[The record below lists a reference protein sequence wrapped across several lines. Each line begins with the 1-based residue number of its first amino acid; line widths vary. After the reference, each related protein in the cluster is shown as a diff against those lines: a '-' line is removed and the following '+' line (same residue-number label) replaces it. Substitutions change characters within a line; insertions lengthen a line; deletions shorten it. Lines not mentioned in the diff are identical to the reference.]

1 MIRFYNSLT
10 RQKEELVV
18 KDNLVKMYSCG
29 PTVYYYPHIGNF
41 RAYVFMDLIKRTLL
55 YNGYKVKN
63 VMNITDVG
71 HLTSD
76 EDTGD
81 DKMLVASKKE
91 NKTPWEIAEFY
102 TNYFFKDAE
111 KLNILKPTI
120 IAKATEHINEMIEFV
135 KGLLEKGYAYE
146 LDDGIYFDVQ
156 KFKDY
161 GKLSRVNL
169 EDKKAGARIEV
180 NEKKHHPADFALW
193 IKAPKEHI
201 MKWESPWGL
210 GYPGW
215 HIECSA
221 MGRKYLGTHF
231 QIHTGGIDHL
241 TVHHENEI
249 AQNDALNG
257 SPVVE
262 KWMHVEFLQ
271 VNGGKMG
278 KSLNNLYRI
287 EDLEEKGYSALDY
300 RYFLLNTHYRK
311 TINFTFDAIESSKTA
326 LNRLISVLYNHKNG
340 KAKIEESKL
349 KEYKQKFLNAIND
362 DLNLPLAVGIVW
374 DIVKNNEYSV
384 DIYNLI
390 IDFDKV
396 LGLSLEN
403 SVKEYKDISFTEIE
417 VPQEIKDLA
426 EKRLQAKKEKNYVLA
441 DNLRNEITQKGYNLI
456 DTPQGYKINKI

>member
-1 MIRFYNSLT
+1 MIKFYNSLT
-10 RQKEELVV
+10 REKENLEVN
-18 KDNLVKMYSCG
+18 DNLVKMYSCG

-55 YNGYKVKN
+55 YNNYKVKN

-81 DKMLVASKKE
+81 DKMLVASRKE

-102 TNYFFKDAE
+102 TNYFFKDSE
-111 KLNILKPTI
+111 KLNILRPTI
-120 IAKATEHINEMIEFV
+120 VAKATEHIKEMIEFV

-146 LDDGIYFDVQ
+146 LDDGIYFDIQ

-161 GKLSRVNL
+161 GKLSKL
-169 EDKKAGARIEV
+169 SLDDKKAGARIEV
-180 NEKKHHPADFALW
+180 NSKKHHPADFALW

-221 MGRKYLGTHF
+221 MGRKYLGNHF

-241 TVHHENEI
+241 PVHHENEI

-271 VNGGKMG
+271 INGGKMS

-287 EDLEEKGYSALDY
+287 EDLEEKGYSAMDY

-311 TINFTFDAIESSKTA
+311 TINFTFEALESSKTA
-326 LNRLISVLYNHKNG
+326 LNRLISALYNHKNG
-340 KAKIEESKL
+340 LNKINDEVIKN
-349 KEYKQKFLNAIND
+349 YKQKFLDAIND
-362 DLNLPLAVGIVW
+362 DLNVPLAIGLVW
-374 DIVKNNEYSV
+374 DIVKSNSNSC

-390 IDFDKV
+390 IDFDRV
-396 LGLSLEN
+396 LGLNLEK
-403 SVKEYKDISFTEIE
+403 SVKEYKNNLESEIE
-417 VPQEIKDLA
+417 IPQEIKELA
-426 EKRLQAKKEKNYVLA
+426 EKRVIAKKEKNYALA
-441 DNLRNEITQKGYNLI
+441 DSLRNEISTKGYNLI
-456 DTPQGYKINKI
+456 DIVGGYKITKI

>member
-120 IAKATEHINEMIEFV
+120 VAKATEHINEMIEFV

-340 KAKIEESKL
+340 KAKIEKSKL
-349 KEYKQKFLNAIND
+349 EEYKQKFLDAIND

-374 DIVKNNEYSV
+374 DIVKNNEYSA

-396 LGLSLEN
+396 LGLSLER
-403 SVKEYKDISFTEIE
+403 SVKEYKDISSVEIE
-417 VPQEIKDLA
+417 APQEIKDLA
-426 EKRLQAKKEKNYVLA
+426 EKRLQAKKEKNYILA
-441 DNLRNEITQKGYNLI
+441 DSLRNEITEKGYSLI
-456 DTPQGYKINKI
+456 DTPQGYKINKL

>member
-1 MIRFYNSLT
+1 MIKFYNSLT
-10 RQKEELVV
+10 KTKEELET

-29 PTVYYYPHIGNF
+29 PTVYYFPHIGNF

-76 EDTGD
+76 ADEGD
-81 DKMLVASKKE
+81 DKMLVASKRE
-91 NKTPWEIAEFY
+91 NKTPWEIAKFY
-102 TNYFFKDAE
+102 TEYFFKDFD
-111 KLNILKPTI
+111 KLNILRPTI
-120 IAKATEHINEMIEFV
+120 VAKATEHIPEMIEFV
-135 KGLLEKGYAYE
+135 KGLLEKGFAYE

-156 KFKDY
+156 KFPTY
-161 GKLSRVNL
+161 GALSRL
-169 EDKKAGARIEV
+169 SLDDKLAGARIEV
-180 NEKKHHPADFALW
+180 NQKKHHPAYFALW

-201 MKWESPWGL
+201 MQWESPWGM

-241 TVHHENEI
+241 PVHHENEI

-262 KWMHVEFLQ
+262 KWMHTEFLQ
-271 VNGGKMG
+271 VNGGKMS

-287 EDLEEKGYSALDY
+287 EDLEQKGYSAMDY

-311 TINFTFDAIESSKTA
+311 TINFTFEAMDAAKTA
-326 LNRLISVLYNHKNG
+326 LNRLLNLLKTHKNG
-340 KAKIEESKL
+340 KEVIDKEKLESY
-349 KEYKQKFLNAIND
+349 KEKFLSAIND
-362 DLNLPLAVGIVW
+362 DLNIPLALGFVW
-374 DIVKNNEYSV
+374 EVIKENKPSE
-384 DIYNLI
+384 DIYHLI
-390 IDFDKV
+390 IDFDRV
-396 LGLSLEN
+396 LGLNLE
-403 SVKEYKDISFTEIE
+403 KEVEALPEEKEVDIPDEI
-417 VPQEIKDLA
+417 QQLA
-426 EKRLQAKKEKNYVLA
+426 EQRANAKRNKNYLEA
-441 DNLRNEITQKGYNLI
+441 DRLRNVITEKGYTVI
-456 DTPQGYKINKI
+456 DTKDGFTIKQN

>member
-55 YNGYKVKN
+55 YNGYIVKN

-120 IAKATEHINEMIEFV
+120 VAKATEHINEMIEFV

-311 TINFTFDAIESSKTA
+311 TINFTFDAIESSKKA

-349 KEYKQKFLNAIND
+349 EEYKQKFLDAIND

-374 DIVKNNEYSV
+374 DIVKNNEYSA

-396 LGLSLEN
+396 LGLSLER
-403 SVKEYKDISFTEIE
+403 SVKEYKDISSVEIE
-417 VPQEIKDLA
+417 APQEIKDLA
-426 EKRLQAKKEKNYVLA
+426 EKRLQAKKEKNYILA
-441 DNLRNEITQKGYNLI
+441 DSLRNEITEKGYSLI
-456 DTPQGYKINKI
+456 DTPQGYKINKL